1 MEIKEKVTAPVELED
16 EVLDAVGGGICQDGI
31 DGNAGN
37 VGALM
42 VTEETPVMPVG
53 AIMEA

>member
-16 EVLDAVGGGICQDGI
+16 EVLDAVGGGICGEGI
-31 DGNAGN
+31 DGDSGN

-42 VTEETPVMPVG
+42 VTEEAPVMPVG

>member
-16 EVLDAVGGGICQDGI
+16 EVLDAVGGGICGEGI

-42 VTEETPVMPVG
+42 VDEGFSVMPVG

>member
-16 EVLDAVGGGICQDGI
+16 EVLDAVGGGICGEGI

-42 VTEETPVMPVG
+42 VTEEAPVMPVG

>member
-1 MEIKEKVTAPVELED
+1 MEIKDKVTAPVELED

-31 DGNAGN
+31 VGNAGN

-42 VTEETPVMPVG
+42 VTEEPPVMPVG